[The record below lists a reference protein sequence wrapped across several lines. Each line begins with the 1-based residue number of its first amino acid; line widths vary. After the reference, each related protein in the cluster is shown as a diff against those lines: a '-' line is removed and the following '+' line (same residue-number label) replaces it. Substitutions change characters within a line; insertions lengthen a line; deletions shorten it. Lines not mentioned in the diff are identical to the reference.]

1 MNINKQHANKEINLY
16 FYTTWL
22 FNVVIDGF
30 ITASK
35 KKECEHNLNLITIK
49 YHVRSLWVVRG
60 GFSKKRLHWVAWQW
74 AASHGRTNILL
85 SPLYQPG
92 CPGVRLREERRLKA
106 GQDEKRG
113 CHNIVARLAHP
124 LMELCWG
131 GAPWGSTPPKGACT
145 SPR

>member
-60 GFSKKRLHWVAWQW
+60 GVLQKEASLSGVAV
-74 AASHGRTNILL
+74 SCL
-85 SPLYQPG
+85 SRP
-92 CPGVRLREERRLKA
+92 
-106 GQDEKRG
+106 D
-113 CHNIVARLAHP
+113 
-124 LMELCWG
+124 
-131 GAPWGSTPPKGACT
+131 
-145 SPR
+145 